1 MLQKDGRFRVR
12 KEGSNMASDVPLMMP
27 YLKFRVLECSL

>member
-1 MLQKDGRFRVR
+1 MLQKDGRFKVR
-12 KEGSNMASDVPLMMP
+12 KEGSNMATNVPLMML